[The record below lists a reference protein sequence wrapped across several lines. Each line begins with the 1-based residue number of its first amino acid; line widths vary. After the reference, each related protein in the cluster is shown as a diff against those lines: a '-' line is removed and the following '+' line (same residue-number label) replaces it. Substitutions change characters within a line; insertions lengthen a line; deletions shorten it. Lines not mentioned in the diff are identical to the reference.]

1 MLFIVYNIYVIN
13 RLIFFQVIDHPIEVL
28 GQWKWVTLRRECSGA
43 GKCKVPSLP
52 GGYFMLADPLDF
64 LD

>member
-1 MLFIVYNIYVIN
+1 MNG
-13 RLIFFQVIDHPIEVL
+13 LIFFQVIDHPIEVL
-28 GQWKWVTLRRECSGA
+28 GQWKWVTLHRECSGA
-43 GKCKVPSLP
+43 GTCKLPSLP